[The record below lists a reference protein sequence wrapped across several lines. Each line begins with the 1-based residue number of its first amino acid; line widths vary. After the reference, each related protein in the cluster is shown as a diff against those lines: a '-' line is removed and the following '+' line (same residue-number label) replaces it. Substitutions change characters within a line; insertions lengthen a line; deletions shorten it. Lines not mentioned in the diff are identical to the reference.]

1 MQQMA
6 DLEKLKQNLAARG
19 YRCTVVESG
28 QQAVE
33 YLTQSLKG
41 RTIGFGGSV
50 TVRELGLY
58 EALARDN
65 ACYWHWEQADT
76 GQAAGAQ
83 VYISSLNAVA
93 ETGELVNIDGAGNRV
108 ASGLY
113 GHEKVI
119 FVLGTNKIAPDL
131 EGAVWRARNIAAP
144 KNAQRLHKKT
154 PCAAKADRCYD
165 CRSPERICS
174 AMVLYWQRPTYIPDM
189 ELVIVRQALGY

>member
-1 MQQMA
+1 MA
-6 DLEKLKQNLAARG
+6 DLEKLRQNLTARG
-19 YRCTVVESG
+19 YACQVFDTPQE
-28 QQAVE
+28 AVCH
-33 YLTQSLKG
+33 LQHSLQG
-41 RTIGFGGSV
+41 RTIGFGGSM
-50 TVRELGLY
+50 TVREMGLF
-58 EALARDN
+58 EALSRDN
-65 ACYWHWEQADT
+65 TCYWHWEQADT

-119 FVLGTNKIAPDL
+119 FILGTNKIAPDL
-131 EGAVWRARNIAAP
+131 EGAIRRARNIAAP

-165 CRSPERICS
+165 CKSPERICS
-174 AMVLYWQRPTYIPDM
+174 AMVLYWQRPTYIPEM
-189 ELVIVRQALGY
+189 EIIVVKQELGY